1 MKSQNDKDNF
11 HDHTSWTA
19 AQELGTSISRL
30 LLWTTLGLILVFL
43 AWASLSQIEQ
53 VTRAVG
59 VVVPSNRTQAVQ
71 TADGGV
77 LEELLVREG
86 DLVEVDQV
94 IARLA
99 QAQSEPYY
107 LESLARASALRM
119 NINRLESEVN
129 DTPFAPVIA
138 DQFSQRLAQSQRQ
151 LYERRRKAVDEE
163 LDALERALVLAEEEL
178 ALIQPLVT
186 RGDISRSEQLR
197 LERELVDLRGQL
209 VNRRNGFRRE
219 VMIELSRAREE
230 LASIEQTMAQRKTL
244 LDRSELRAP
253 ARGVIKGVKANTKGA
268 VLRAGDELLQVVPLD
283 DELLIEAR
291 VKPSEV
297 GFINSGLE
305 ASVKIDAFDYTV
317 FGSLK
322 GQVSLVSPDSLLDE
336 KTNERY
342 FLIRVRMSEP
352 VLRAPDGAA
361 LNLQPGMSSMVEVQ
375 TGRQS
380 ILSYLFKPLIKTM
393 DTALKER

>member
-1 MKSQNDKDNF
+1 
-11 HDHTSWTA
+11 
-19 AQELGTSISRL
+19 
-30 LLWTTLGLILVFL
+30 
-43 AWASLSQIEQ
+43 
-53 VTRAVG
+53 
-59 VVVPSNRTQAVQ
+59 
-71 TADGGV
+71 
-77 LEELLVREG
+77 
-86 DLVEVDQV
+86 
-94 IARLA
+94 
-99 QAQSEPYY
+99 
-107 LESLARASALRM
+107 M

>member
-1 MKSQNDKDNF
+1 MKNTNNKSDF
-11 HDHTSWTA
+11 HDHTSWVNDET
-19 AQELGTSISRL
+19 EGSNVSRL

-43 AWASLSQIEQ
+43 LWASLSQIDQ
-53 VTRAVG
+53 VTRAIG

-71 TADGGV
+71 TPDGGV

-129 DTPFAPVIA
+129 DTPFKPVIA

-151 LYERRRKAVDEE
+151 LYERRQKAFDEE
-163 LDALERALVLAEEEL
+163 LEALTKALALAEEEL
-178 ALIQPLVT
+178 SLIGPLV
-186 RGDISRSEQLR
+186 RQGDISRSEQLR
-197 LERELVDLRGQL
+197 LERELVDLRAQL

-219 VMIELSRAREE
+219 VMVELARAREE

-297 GFINSGLE
+297 GFVSSGLD
-305 ASVKIDAFDYTV
+305 ASVKIDAFDYTI

-342 FLIRVRMSEP
+342 FLIKVRVADP
-352 VLRAPDGAA
+352 VLRAPDGSA
-361 LNLQPGMSSMVEVQ
+361 LSLQPGMSSVVEVQ

-380 ILSYLFKPLIKTM
+380 ILSYLFKPLLKTM
-393 DTALKER
+393 TTALKER